1 VCVLHCLLGTCHILQ
16 TTDIFQIGQRTDV
29 IVKANGNSS
38 GAYWVRSSI
47 SRACSTANQPD
58 ALAVIYYEKAD
69 NNSKPTSTPWPV
81 DDSSCTN
88 DALSKTIPF
97 FPFGP
102 PARPATTQTID
113 IGFGPNATS
122 SWVWTMNNSTFRA
135 NYNNPLLLLARLGN
149 TSYPNDP
156 EWNVYNFESNSS
168 MRIIVRN
175 FAPVAHPMHLH
186 GRKLFPL
193 SRKASILTL

>member
-135 NYNNPLLLLARLGN
+135 NYNNPLQETLRILMILNGMCTTLKVTARCAL
-149 TSYPNDP
+149 S
-156 EWNVYNFESNSS
+156 FETL
-168 MRIIVRN
+168 R
-175 FAPVAHPMHLH
+175 
-186 GRKLFPL
+186 L
-193 SRKASILTL
+193 SLTRCIFMAVSCSH